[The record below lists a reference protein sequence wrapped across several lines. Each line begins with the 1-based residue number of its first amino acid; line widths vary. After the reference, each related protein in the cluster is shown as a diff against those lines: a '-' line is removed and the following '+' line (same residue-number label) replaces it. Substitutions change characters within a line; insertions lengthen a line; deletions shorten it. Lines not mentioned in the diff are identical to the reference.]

1 LRQLFFIPNPI
12 LQSFI
17 SNIMLV
23 EAELPKQAS
32 APICPFPPIPNNCLY
47 FYINDPVH
55 IKKEK
60 GIGYEKKAAAL
71 LVGPQT
77 TRVNIEMGHK
87 HLMVCVVFHPGGMH
101 RLLHLPMHQLLDM
114 DLNAEDL
121 FGPII
126 KSLNGQLKDASSHMT
141 IVNAIESFL
150 IKKASTIKELLPVD
164 YALRELVKMDGNMTV
179 EELASLSCLSL
190 RQFERQCKDRLG
202 LSPKMYSR
210 LVRFSKAYR
219 LKEKNAQLSWGRI
232 AASCGYFDQMH
243 LIRDFKEFAGMNPTQ
258 IEEEWIQTPYRL
270 QAGIKV

>member
-1 LRQLFFIPNPI
+1 
-12 LQSFI
+12 
-17 SNIMLV
+17 MLV
-23 EAELPKQAS
+23 EAKLPKEVS

-55 IKKEK
+55 IKKEGNK
-60 GIGYEKKAAAL
+60 GFQRKAAAL

-77 TRVNIEMGHK
+77 TRVNIEMGHQ

-101 RLLHLPMHQLLDM
+101 RLLRLPMHQMLDM
-114 DLNAEDL
+114 DHDAEDL

-126 KSLNGQLKDASSHMT
+126 KILNEQLKDASGHIT
-141 IVNAIESFL
+141 IINAIESFL
-150 IKKASTIKELLPVD
+150 IKKAVGIKELLPVD
-164 YALRELVKMDGNMTV
+164 HALKELVKMDGNISV

-190 RQFERQCKDRLG
+190 RQFERQCKERIG

-219 LKEKNAQLSWGRI
+219 LKEKNAQMSWGRI

-243 LIRDFKEFAGMNPTQ
+243 LIRDFKEFAGVNPTQ
-258 IEEEWIQTPYRL
+258 IEEQWGQTPYRL